1 MTDEIEVP
9 KSRPWLFAL
18 GASLALGA
26 VVLWYLRKPCD
37 CEKEPEQ
44 RPDSPVGDAETH
56 LARRRAIGREALQRI
71 RSGAH
76 PGATA
81 VPEPEADPLA
91 WDTHARDAWG
101 LNVGG
106 PRTLDAWAAS
116 SNGSDEP
123 EEQEQYH
130 QN

>member
-1 MTDEIEVP
+1 MEPDFIDAKATP
-9 KSRPWLFAL
+9 AARPWLFAL

-37 CEKEPEQ
+37 CEHGEGEEKPASRLQVARWMEQARSSVTSSSGLTEPVDD
-44 RPDSPVGDAETH
+44 P
-56 LARRRAIGREALQRI
+56 
-71 RSGAH
+71 
-76 PGATA
+76 
-81 VPEPEADPLA
+81 ADPLA

-106 PRTLDAWAAS
+106 PRTLDAWAAAS
-116 SNGSDEP
+116 DGSDEP